1 MLAELIRTKGEV
13 SALASNR
20 IRAREM
26 ATATVGDQVTSG
38 TGLAWEE
45 VTAGSNG
52 ANVVKNHI
60 DRVLQVL
67 KAAEISLMGEDGCL
81 GMDALE
87 MATRLGGSVVGL
99 VVSTTQVLRVRGG
112 INREP

>member
-1 MLAELIRTKGEV
+1 MAELIRTKGEV

-45 VTAGSNG
+45 VTASSDG
-52 ANVVKNHI
+52 ANMVKNCI
-60 DRVLQVL
+60 DRALQVL
-67 KAAEISLMGEDGCL
+67 EAVETSLTGEDGGL
-81 GMDALE
+81 GMDAME
-87 MATRLGGSVVGL
+87 MVTRLGGLVVGL
-99 VVSTTQVLRVRGG
+99 EVGMMQVPRARVG